1 MDLSAKI
8 SALVVAATAVALDQS
23 SKWWALSAL
32 RRAGGRLV
40 LPGPIDLN
48 LNFNESNAF
57 GLTPVIGQATRW
69 LLMSANLAVAILI
82 LYLIV
87 TRPLRPLTRFG
98 LALVMAGAVGNALD
112 RLLIGSVV
120 DFFDAT
126 KIGFPWI
133 FNVADATL
141 DGGIGL
147 LALSTLL
154 SERRTAV

>member
-8 SALVVAATAVALDQS
+8 SAFVVTAIAVALDQS
-23 SKWWALSAL
+23 SKWWALSTL
-32 RRAGGRLV
+32 RHTGGRLV
-40 LPGPIDLN
+40 LPGPVDFT